1 MTSSQL
7 TGVIMKSFS
16 TKLVAAAALA
26 TAAIGAASAAHAN
39 PNVYL
44 SIGLQGRPAYT
55 APAPVYVQPRPM
67 FVQPRPVYVQ
77 PRPVYVAPPA
87 FVYGRSWLPAYGRSH
102 EREEAWRH
110 AEWRRHYGKQHQDW
124 DRSPAGRH

>member
-1 MTSSQL
+1 
-7 TGVIMKSFS
+7 MKSFS

-55 APAPVYVQPRPM
+55 APAPVYVQPRP
-67 FVQPRPVYVQ
+67 
-77 PRPVYVAPPA
+77 VYVAPPA

-102 EREEAWRH
+102 ELEEAWRH